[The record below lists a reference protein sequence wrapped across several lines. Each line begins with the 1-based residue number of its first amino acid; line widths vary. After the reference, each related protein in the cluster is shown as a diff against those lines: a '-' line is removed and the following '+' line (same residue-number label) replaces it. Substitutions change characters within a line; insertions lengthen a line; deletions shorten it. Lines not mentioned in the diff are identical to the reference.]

1 MLKIQAEMTALRQ
14 ILGTVSNGVQ
24 RNAVAVEKLKKE
36 TVQVSFHSTV
46 IQISEFTSLF
56 EVFQFPELSVIYLK
70 CPFSKRFFK
79 TIFKDLSV

>member
-36 TVQVSFHSTV
+36 TVQVSFHST
-46 IQISEFTSLF
+46 II
-56 EVFQFPELSVIYLK
+56 
-70 CPFSKRFFK
+70 
-79 TIFKDLSV
+79 